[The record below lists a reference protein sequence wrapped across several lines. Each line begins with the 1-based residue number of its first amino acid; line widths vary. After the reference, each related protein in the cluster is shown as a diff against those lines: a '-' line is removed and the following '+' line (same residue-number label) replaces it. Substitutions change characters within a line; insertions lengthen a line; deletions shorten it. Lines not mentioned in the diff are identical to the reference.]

1 MFLHTGRALYLVVAL
16 SGHYQH
22 FWDERAPSGPV
33 QLNSGATSEGSI
45 TDDLCVQSVFSSAI
59 HYCSGFLN
67 HEYGTFLILMRFVAT
82 AIH

>member
-1 MFLHTGRALYLVVAL
+1 MTL
-16 SGHYQH
+16 SGICRH

-33 QLNSGATSEGSI
+33 QLNRGATSEGSI
-45 TDDLCVQSVFSSAI
+45 VDDLCVQTVFSSAI
-59 HYCSGFLN
+59 HYFSDFLN